1 MHCKSFSARHYCFS
15 WIIAVNL
22 RNNYRT
28 HDMNKI
34 LCFTTVLLMAC
45 GSTPA
50 HQTTGD
56 ASSVEEAAVSHLY
69 YVLNCDKGHVMTA
82 SELAHQKSGNGIFK
96 IDLPID
102 ESNEL
107 PLFET
112 IYIDDATGSRIVFHQ
127 ETIEGDTI
135 QPIGTADF
143 RTVIHDWQKQAPDTT
158 INYRVHARGNGLYT
172 FYNIKHKGCHCQ
184 NHDKHPD
191 GFPEYAECIVWIKPS
206 SKELLITWGYKR
218 SERTYHAE

>member
-1 MHCKSFSARHYCFS
+1 
-15 WIIAVNL
+15 
-22 RNNYRT
+22 
-28 HDMNKI
+28 
-34 LCFTTVLLMAC
+34 MAC

-50 HQTTGD
+50 HQTTSD

-69 YVLNCDKGHVMTA
+69 YVLNSDSGHVMTA
-82 SELAHQKSGNGIFK
+82 SELANQKSGNGIFK

-102 ESNEL
+102 KSNEL

-112 IYIDDATGSRIVFHQ
+112 IYIDDVTGSRIVFHQ
-127 ETIEGDTI
+127 E
-135 QPIGTADF
+135 
-143 RTVIHDWQKQAPDTT
+143 HDWQKQAPDTT

-191 GFPEYAECIVWIKPS
+191 GFPEYAECIVWIKPG

-218 SERTYHAE
+218 SEKTYHAK

>member
-1 MHCKSFSARHYCFS
+1 
-15 WIIAVNL
+15 
-22 RNNYRT
+22 
-28 HDMNKI
+28 
-34 LCFTTVLLMAC
+34 
-45 GSTPA
+45 
-50 HQTTGD
+50 
-56 ASSVEEAAVSHLY
+56 
-69 YVLNCDKGHVMTA
+69 MTA

-96 IDLPID
+96 INLPID
-102 ESNEL
+102 KSNEL

-112 IYIDDATGSRIVFHQ
+112 IYIDDVTGSRIVFHQ

-191 GFPEYAECIVWIKPS
+191 GFPEYVECIVWIKPD

-218 SERTYHAE
+218 SERTYHVE

>member
-1 MHCKSFSARHYCFS
+1 
-15 WIIAVNL
+15 
-22 RNNYRT
+22 
-28 HDMNKI
+28 MNKI
-34 LCFTTVLLMAC
+34 LCFATVLLMAC

-69 YVLNCDKGHVMTA
+69 YVLNSDTGHVMTA
-82 SELAHQKSGNGIFK
+82 RELAHQKSGNSIFK

-127 ETIEGDTI
+127 EIIEGDTI

-191 GFPEYAECIVWIKPS
+191 GFPEYAECIVWIKPD
-206 SKELLITWGYKR
+206 SKDLLITWGYKR

>member
-1 MHCKSFSARHYCFS
+1 
-15 WIIAVNL
+15 
-22 RNNYRT
+22 
-28 HDMNKI
+28 
-34 LCFTTVLLMAC
+34 MAC

-50 HQTTGD
+50 HQTTSD

-69 YVLNCDKGHVMTA
+69 YVLNSDSGHVMTA

-102 ESNEL
+102 KSNEL

-112 IYIDDATGSRIVFHQ
+112 IYIDDVTGSRIVFHQ
-127 ETIEGDTI
+127 EAIEGDTI

-191 GFPEYAECIVWIKPS
+191 GFPEYAECIVWIKPGC
-206 SKELLITWGYKR
+206 KELLITWGYKR
-218 SERTYHAE
+218 SEKTYHAK

>member
-1 MHCKSFSARHYCFS
+1 MK
-15 WIIAVNL
+15 
-22 RNNYRT
+22 
-28 HDMNKI
+28 KI
-34 LCFTTVLLMAC
+34 LPLLALLLMAC

-50 HQTTGD
+50 HQTTSD

-69 YVLNCDKGHVMTA
+69 YVLNSDSGHVMTA

-102 ESNEL
+102 KSNEL

-112 IYIDDATGSRIVFHQ
+112 IYIDDVTG
-127 ETIEGDTI
+127 
-135 QPIGTADF
+135 
-143 RTVIHDWQKQAPDTT
+143 
-158 INYRVHARGNGLYT
+158 HARGNGLYT

-191 GFPEYAECIVWIKPS
+191 GFPEYVECIVWIKPD